1 MNDVEHVRRLFEL
14 LRPTMDERTE
24 RLLAAAV
31 AESLGRGG
39 AAVVTEATGIRGKR
53 IWLGKQELREADGQ
67 KPRRQRRVRRKGA
80 GRKPLIE
87 TDATLLRDLEG
98 LVEPTSR
105 GDPESPLRWTTKSLR
120 RLSEE
125 LRHMG
130 HQVSPTKVGELLHGL
145 GYSLQANRKR
155 IEGKQHPDRD
165 AQFRYI
171 NRRTSEMQKAGNPV
185 ISVDTKKK
193 ELIGPFANKGQEWA
207 PSGEPIDVRVHDFPD
222 ELLGKAV
229 PYGIYD
235 VSRNEGLVNVGMSHD
250 TGAFA
255 VNSIRT
261 WWWSMG
267 REAYPEAREVLIVA
281 DGGGSNSS
289 RNRLWKTQ
297 LQGLADETGLRIH
310 VSHMPPGTSKWNKI
324 EHRMFSF
331 ISMNWRGKPLENYQT
346 IVKLI
351 GATTNDKGL
360 KVRAT
365 LDTGA
370 YEKGIK
376 VPEEQM
382 STLELRKKRFHG
394 DWNYAIS
401 PARV

>member
-1 MNDVEHVRRLFEL
+1 MNDVENVRRLFEL

-39 AAVVTEATGIRGKR
+39 AALVTEATGIRGKR
-53 IWLGKQELREADGQ
+53 IWLGKQELREATGQ
-67 KPRRQRRVRRKGA
+67 KPGRERRVRRKGA
-80 GRKPLIE
+80 GRKPLVE
-87 TDATLLRDLEG
+87 TDATLLRDLES
-98 LVEPTSR
+98 LVEPTTR

-125 LRHMG
+125 LSRMG

-171 NRRTSEMQKAGNPV
+171 NRRTSKMQKADNPV

-193 ELIGPFANKGQEWA
+193 ELIGPFANKGREWA
-207 PSGEPIDVRVHDFPD
+207 PSGEPMDVRVHDFPD

-229 PYGIYD
+229 PYGVYD

-255 VNSIRT
+255 VTSIRT
-261 WWWSMG
+261 WWWTMG
-267 REAYPEAREVLIVA
+267 REAYPEAREILIVA

-289 RNRLWKTQ
+289 RNRLWKAQ

-351 GATTNDKGL
+351 GATTNSKGL
-360 KVRAT
+360 KVHAT

-382 STLELRKKRFHG
+382 STLELRRKRFHG

-401 PARV
+401 PARA